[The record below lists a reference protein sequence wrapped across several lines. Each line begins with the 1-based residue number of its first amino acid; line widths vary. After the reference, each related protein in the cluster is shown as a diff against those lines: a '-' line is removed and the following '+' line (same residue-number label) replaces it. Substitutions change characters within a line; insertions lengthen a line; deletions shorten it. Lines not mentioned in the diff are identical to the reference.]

1 MLGTDQNVQNIQG
14 KQENCPLCTVFT
26 CYGYTFQN
34 QHLNEIRW
42 KQNMPVSSVLAVMIT
57 QQRTPWGRA
66 FLPRVT
72 AAAATLAVALKVKEQ
87 TLVVLAVVPKAATA
101 FRIYYHNLS
110 FLCNADPFVMQHYW
124 DMEQHFPTKTTF
136 SKTDKFQ
143 IETL

>member
-87 TLVVLAVVPKAATA
+87 PLLVLAVPPQSSCDSISDILPQYLFSLQRRSVCYSALLGHGTA
-101 FRIYYHNLS
+101 FSNKNSI
-110 FLCNADPFVMQHYW
+110 F
-124 DMEQHFPTKTTF
+124 
-136 SKTDKFQ
+136 
-143 IETL
+143 